1 MEEEED
7 PGSERGDNLPA
18 TYHSQGGNVDT
29 VFAALPAADHSVSGM
44 FGSPDQQSEP
54 APVVPAAGTII
65 PTVTFAGQNPAT
77 PARQFFQMAGFTG
90 PSIPSPHEQG
100 SVAHIPAASP
110 NLPWQSAHPTPP
122 SGGSTLHGRIPERWG
137 YVPQMGPQSS
147 CSYRPSQP
155 NPALYPYAHPDYIII
170 PNIQPA
176 TFQSQ
181 SSVTAPACTL
191 YAWDNALR
199 D

>member
-7 PGSERGDNLPA
+7 LGSERGDNLPT
-18 TYHSQGGNVDT
+18 TYHSQGNVDS
-29 VFAALPAADHSVSGM
+29 VFATLPAAGHSVSGM
-44 FGSPDQQSEP
+44 FGSPGQQSEP
-54 APVVPAAGTII
+54 APAVPAAGSMI
-65 PTVTFAGQNPAT
+65 PTATFVGQNPST
-77 PARQFFQMAGFTG
+77 PARPYFQMAGITG

-100 SVAHIPAASP
+100 SVAHIPATTP
-110 NLPWQSAHPTPP
+110 NLPWQSAHLTPLNA
-122 SGGSTLHGRIPERWG
+122 GSTSHGRIPERWG

-155 NPALYPYAHPDYIII
+155 NPVLHPRAHPDYMII
-170 PNIQPA
+170 PNVQPA